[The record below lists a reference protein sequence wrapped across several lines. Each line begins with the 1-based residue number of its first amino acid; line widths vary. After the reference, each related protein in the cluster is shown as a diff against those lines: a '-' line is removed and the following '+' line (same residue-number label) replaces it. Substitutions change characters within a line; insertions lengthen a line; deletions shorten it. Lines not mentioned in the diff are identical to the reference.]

1 MPSRHSLASRY
12 AALGMPVLL
21 PLSRVSVGVNSPAP
35 PGHAASFGGFHHP
48 GQSYRHLPMTA
59 TITTYGQLT
68 GTASATPQ
76 AVALDLVRSYAHD
89 CLHYELAAG
98 YRLTPDGQAS
108 HGFSTASTSAA

>member
-1 MPSRHSLASRY
+1 
-12 AALGMPVLL
+12 MPVLL